1 MKKLIAI
8 LLTAALCLSLLPAA
22 AFADNAAFI
31 YNDAEIQ
38 DLYYDFE
45 YVSDMVLTHFTNEKP
60 GLLELCQAEGRRE
73 GGLLAH
79 QHVQQDHR

>member
-45 YVSDMVLTHFTNEKP
+45 YVSDMVNWVSTMSDTYSKS
-60 GLLELCQAEGRRE
+60 
-73 GGLLAH
+73 
-79 QHVQQDHR
+79 